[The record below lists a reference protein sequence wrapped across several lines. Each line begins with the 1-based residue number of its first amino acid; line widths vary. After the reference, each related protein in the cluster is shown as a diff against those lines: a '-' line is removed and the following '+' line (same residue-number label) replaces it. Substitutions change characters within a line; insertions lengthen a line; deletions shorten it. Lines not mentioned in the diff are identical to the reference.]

1 MKTAAF
7 IIARLNSS
15 RLPEKNLMPI
25 CGKPMIEHL
34 FNRVRQS
41 RFINETFIV
50 TSNLE
55 SDDKLEDFA
64 RENNIG
70 CYRGSLDNIMERI
83 IGAAN
88 YFDCDSIVEILG
100 DNPLVHSDLIDDV
113 IDLFYKTDSDYS
125 ANLTKEYPQYEKKKI
140 GFPVGIRVQIY
151 KKEVAEKYLS
161 FPEYIN
167 SDKHPTSFIFENTNR
182 YNVSFIEPTGK
193 WDYLNYPDLHFAVNL
208 EKNFR
213 LINTIFEELYI
224 KNSNFDFH
232 DVIKMINRDKYLLTL
247 MG

>member
-7 IIARLNSS
+7 IIARLSSS

-25 CGKPMIEHL
+25 LGKPMIEHL
-34 FNRVRQS
+34 IHRVRKS
-41 RFINETFIV
+41 KLIDEVCIV

-55 SDDKLEDFA
+55 SDDKLEEFA
-64 RENNIG
+64 KVNNIP

-88 YFDCDSIVEILG
+88 YFGSESIVEILG
-100 DNPLVHSDLIDDV
+100 DNPLVHSELIDDV
-113 IDLFYKTDSDYS
+113 VDLFNKTDSDYA
-125 ANLTKEYPQYEKKKI
+125 ANLTKEYPQFNKKQI

-167 SDKHPTSFIFENTNR
+167 SDKHPTSFIFENTDK
-182 YNVSFIEPTGK
+182 YKVSFVEPIDK
-193 WDYLNYPDLHFAVNL
+193 WGYLNHPDLHFAVNL

-213 LINTIFEELYI
+213 LINIIFEELY
-224 KNSNFDFH
+224 KHDSNFDFK
-232 DVIKMINRDKYLLTL
+232 DIIEMVNKNKDLLTL